1 MTAIACDPG
10 RERQGDEY
18 SSPFSLLD
26 PQCLCPDQISADD
39 HCQRRVG
46 GGVLIVGGIDH
57 ELSPVC
63 PAVVGGVLRHVC
75 EVAVLETEQRSV
87 FDSHME
93 HRGIMVHAPAVPV
106 EQGDFELVD
115 RIAVADG
122 SCDDIARFFVQ
133 CVFLYVHLAR
143 RHSRVQAVTDSCVI
157 FRTPCCQGS
166 WLKPDGCENAVL
178 VRVFLK
184 SAETLVVQQ
193 ELDGS

>member
-75 EVAVLETEQRSV
+75 EVAVLETEQLFRFRQSHGASWHHGTRACRS
-87 FDSHME
+87 
-93 HRGIMVHAPAVPV
+93 
-106 EQGDFELVD
+106 
-115 RIAVADG
+115 
-122 SCDDIARFFVQ
+122 
-133 CVFLYVHLAR
+133 R
-143 RHSRVQAVTDSCVI
+143 RA
-157 FRTPCCQGS
+157 G
-166 WLKPDGCENAVL
+166 
-178 VRVFLK
+178 
-184 SAETLVVQQ
+184 
-193 ELDGS
+193 